1 MCGIA
6 GYFTSQGAAEER
18 LVKAMCDQMVH
29 RGPDDFGAHV
39 DGGCGIGMRRL
50 SIIDL
55 STGHQPMSN
64 EDGTVWVVFNGEVY
78 NYQGLRENLI
88 AQGHRF
94 QTKSDTETL
103 IHLYEQE
110 GVEGLKKLRG
120 MFAYAIWD
128 GRRQRLLLVRDRFGK
143 KPLYYAVLPQ
153 GIYFASELKCLR
165 PHNLPLDLDE
175 DAFRL
180 YFRLSYMPDPHS
192 PFRQVRK
199 LEPGSWLTYD
209 ARGHVEKGTYWNMP
223 VPARDAAPGL
233 DEASLK
239 KRLRDKFDESV
250 RLRMIADVP
259 LGAFL
264 SGGVDSSAV
273 VASMAV
279 QSPQPV
285 KTFSIGFEEAEYNE
299 LEYSRQI
306 AKLYKTDHHEIL
318 VKPDSIDLVRRL
330 VNHFDEPFGDSSAIP
345 TLIVSEFARRDV
357 KVVLTGDGGDEV
369 FGGYPSFLA
378 AEKLARWNR
387 LPGPLRSAVASLAGV
402 LPYSAYGKN
411 FLHMISLPTAI
422 DRYFEWNYLTSP
434 QMEQLLAPRWIDAAN
449 TAYLRKQLQHCLL
462 KNGVDPVTQTMFFE
476 ATANL
481 TGDML
486 VKVDRMSMAASIET
500 RCPMLDHELAELA
513 AGIPHAW
520 KMRGGQGK
528 AFFIETF
535 SDRLPESV
543 WNRPKRGFSVPIA
556 AWFRGPLKSFLRD
569 HITSRRFLDLGF
581 VEPSFLERLLA
592 EHESGRRNNRTM
604 LWNLLMLDLWCQQW
618 QVTAP
623 PARPAVPNLAPSPR
637 HSAGQ

>member
-6 GYFTSQGAAEER
+6 GYFLREGKADES
-18 LVKAMCDQMVH
+18 LVRAMCDQIEH
-29 RGPDDFGAHV
+29 RGPDDYGAHV
-39 DGGCGIGMRRL
+39 DDGCGIGMRRL

-64 EDGTVWVVFNGEVY
+64 EDGSIWVVYNGEVY
-78 NYQGLRENLI
+78 NYQSLRENLI

-103 IHLYEQE
+103 VHLYEQE
-110 GVEGLKKLRG
+110 GVDGIAKLRG

-128 GRRQRLLLVRDRFGK
+128 GKRKRLMVARDRFGK
-143 KPLYYAVLPQ
+143 KPLYYAVMKE

-165 PHNLPLDLDE
+165 PHGLNLDLDE

-180 YFRLSYMPDPHS
+180 YLRFSYMPDPHS

-199 LEPGSWLTYD
+199 LEPGGWLTYD
-209 ARGHVEKGTYWNMP
+209 AAGKLETGRYWTMP
-223 VPARDAAPGL
+223 VPAKEPERGMTEQD
-233 DEASLK
+233 LK
-239 KRLRDKFDESV
+239 AQLREKFDEAV
-250 RLRMIADVP
+250 RMRMVADVP

-279 QSPQPV
+279 QSSQPV

-299 LEYSRQI
+299 LEYSRLI
-306 AKLYKTDHHEIL
+306 AKQYATDHHEIM
-318 VKPDSIDLVRRL
+318 VKPNSIELVPRLVR
-330 VNHFDEPFGDSSAIP
+330 HFDEPFGDSSAIP
-345 TLIVSEFARRDV
+345 TLIVSEFARKNV
-357 KVVLTGDGGDEV
+357 KVVLTGDGGDEI
-369 FGGYPSFLA
+369 FGGYPSFFA
-378 AEKLARWNR
+378 AEKLAGWNR
-387 LPGPLRSAVASLAGV
+387 MPAAVRGMVSAVAKA
-402 LPYSAYGKN
+402 LPYTAYGKN
-411 FLHMISLPTAI
+411 YLYMISRATTI
-422 DRYFEWNYLTSP
+422 DRYFEWNYPTTFQMQELFQP
-434 QMEQLLAPRWIDAAN
+434 QWCGASDSG
-449 TAYLRKQLQHCLL
+449 YLKQQFAQCLL

-500 RCPMLDHELAELA
+500 RCPMLDHELAALA
-513 AGIPHAW
+513 ARIPHAW
-520 KMRGGQGK
+520 KMKGGQGK
-528 AFFIETF
+528 AFFIEAF

-569 HITSRRFLDLGF
+569 HLTSKRFLDLGF
-581 VEPSFLERLLA
+581 VSPPFLNRLLE

-604 LWNLLMLDLWCQQW
+604 LWNLLMLDLWFRQW
-618 QVTAP
+618 
-623 PARPAVPNLAPSPR
+623 RPA
-637 HSAGQ
+637 